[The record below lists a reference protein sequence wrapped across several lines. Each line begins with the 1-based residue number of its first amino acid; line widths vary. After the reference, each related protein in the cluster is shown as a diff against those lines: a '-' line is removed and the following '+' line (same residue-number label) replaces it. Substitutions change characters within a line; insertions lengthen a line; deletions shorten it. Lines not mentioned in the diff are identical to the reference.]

1 MRKPKR
7 KKRIKFRKQ
16 KKKER
21 SQKSVGTPV
30 FTNFMLSRPDQR
42 AFPKREIGRD
52 LWVAESIV

>member
-7 KKRIKFRKQ
+7 KKKDQISKT

-30 FTNFMLSRPDQR
+30 FTNFILNRPDQR